1 MNVPFGN
8 TTLGKFLQD
17 HKVGKED
24 KKYTHTHIYGICGG
38 KFNITGDEIDK
49 FYDIYYDYIFQQGGQ
64 TSLTETNSL
73 MTCIKIDLDF
83 KFNSDKIQRK
93 YTQKHLEDI
102 VKLYITSID
111 QWVVTSEDYQRH
123 CFIMEKTNAKLDKH
137 LDDGV
142 MAIKDGI
149 HIMFPHIVVPTYV
162 QLKIREDVYKKAIG
176 IFKDMGC
183 KNEARDIVDMSV
195 IKTNGWMVYGSSKK
209 DSEAYVLTQ
218 IMNFKEKEDG
228 QEDYEMEYV
237 STEQYSNKELC
248 RLLSI
253 KNGMDES
260 IIKLEKQNE
269 VAEGM
274 KEYEEGGG
282 NMKTLKTGKKGKK
295 NKITDTYFDTIKN
308 IVSLLGDGRA
318 DNFKQWLDI
327 GWTLHNIENSDRMLD
342 LWIEFSRR
350 APDYANECE
359 DSCSKEWLKMKDEGY
374 GEGSLR
380 FWAKEDNPE
389 KYREFISRDIREL
402 IGKQVKSGGKQK
414 NATNWD
420 VAQIVHKMFKDE
432 FVCVSGKHSTWFQYK
447 NHRWQKLDDDT
458 ILRSKLST
466 EVYREYNSYLVS
478 CQQQSFSADDDFQNV
493 RDRICTIMRD
503 LKQTGFKNNVMKE
516 AVEFFYDDGQKFN
529 DKLDNTEHNKHLL
542 CFENGIYDLIK
553 DEFRDGRPDDYI
565 SLCTNIEYMPYD
577 EEDEHTMQ
585 IYDFI
590 NKVLTNADVR
600 LYVLKYLASCLSGST
615 KNEEFHIWS
624 GSGGNGKS
632 KIIELFEAAFG
643 DYACKLPIEVLTKGR
658 NKAGQASPEKAVL
671 KGRRLAVLQE
681 PDEGAKLDVGLMK
694 ELTGGDKIQARPL
707 YGMPIEFKPQA
718 KFVLTCNDKPQLP
731 YHDEGTWRRV
741 RLVEFLSRFVDN
753 PDPSEPHE
761 FKKDRSIADNFHYWK
776 EAFMSI
782 LIHYHGIYKKEGI
795 KEPNEVKFYT
805 EQFRKSNDIFGEFI
819 RDCIVEVPGAYFDT
833 TELKTFFKGWIT
845 QTVGGNIAKQMKD
858 VVIYFKKHF
867 ASKYVEQTHKK
878 SGWRDIT
885 HKDLLKKDDDD
896 IMMDELDN

>member
-1 MNVPFGN
+1 MNPPFQN
-8 TTLGKFLQD
+8 TELGKFLLQR
-17 HKVGKED
+17 KVEKEE
-24 KKYTHTHIYGICGG
+24 KTYTHGHIYGVCGG
-38 KFNITGDEIDK
+38 KFNILGEDIDK
-49 FYDIYYDYIFQQGGQ
+49 FYDIYYRYIFEQGGQ

-83 KFNSDKIQRK
+83 KHNSNKIARK

-102 VKLYITSID
+102 VKLYIEAID
-111 QWVVTSEDYQRH
+111 KWVVTSEDYHRY
-123 CFIMEKTNAKLDKH
+123 CFVMEKTNAKLDKH
-137 LDDGV
+137 LDEGV
-142 MAIKDGI
+142 IAIKDGI
-149 HIMFPHIVVPTYV
+149 HIMFPYIVVPTYV
-162 QLKIREDVYKKAIG
+162 QLKIREDVYKGAVD
-176 IFKDMGC
+176 IFKAMEC
-183 KNEARDIVDMSV
+183 KNESRDIVDMSV

-209 DSEAYVLTQ
+209 DSEAYRLTQ
-218 IMNFKEKEDG
+218 ILNFKERDSLDS
-228 QEDYEMEYV
+228 DYVLEMV
-237 STEQYSNKELC
+237 PIGQYSDKELC

-260 IIKLEKQNE
+260 IIKLEKQSE
-269 VAEGM
+269 VTEGM
-274 KEYEEGGG
+274 KEYQEGGG
-282 NMKTLKTGKKGKK
+282 NVKTLKTGKKKKGKMVS
-295 NKITDTYFDTIKN
+295 DTYFETIKN
-308 IVSLLGDGRA
+308 ILDIIGDQRA
-318 DNFKQWLDI
+318 NNYKQWLDI
-327 GWTLHNIENSDRMLD
+327 GWTLHNVENSERMLET
-342 LWIEFSRR
+342 WIEFSRR

-359 DSCSKEWLKMKDEGY
+359 ESCSKEWLKMKDEGY

-380 FWAKEDNPE
+380 FWAKEDNPV
-389 KYREFISRDIREL
+389 KYREFISKDIREL
-402 IGKQVKSGGKQK
+402 IGKQVKGGGKIK

-420 VAQIVHKMFKDE
+420 VAQIVHRMFKDD
-432 FVCVSGKHSTWFQYK
+432 FVCISGKHSTWFQFK

-466 EVYREYNSYLVS
+466 DVYQEYNSFLVS
-478 CQQQSFSADDDFQNV
+478 VQQQSFSADDDVQSI
-493 RDRICTIMRD
+493 RERICTIMRD

-516 AVEFFYDDGQKFN
+516 AVEFFYDAGQKFN

-542 CFENGIYDLIK
+542 CFDNGIYDLIK

-565 SLCTNIEYMPYD
+565 SLCTNIEYFPYD
-577 EEDEHTMQ
+577 NEDEHTGQ

-731 YHDEGTWRRV
+731 YPDEGTWRRV
-741 RLVEFLSRFVDN
+741 RLIEYLSKFVDD
-753 PDPSEPHE
+753 PDPNEVHE
-761 FKKDRSIADNFHYWK
+761 FKKDRSIADNFYYWK

-782 LIHYHGIYKKEGI
+782 LIYYHGIYKKEGI
-795 KEPNEVKFYT
+795 KEPKEVKFYT
-805 EQFRKSNDIFGEFI
+805 EQFRKSNDIYGEFI
-819 RDCIVEVPGAYFDT
+819 KDCIVEAKGEFFET
-833 TELKTFFKGWIT
+833 TDLKTFFKGWIS
-845 QTVGGNIAKQMKD
+845 QTVGGNITKHLKD
-858 VVIYFKKHF
+858 VVVYFKKHY
-867 ASKYVEQTHKK
+867 ASKYVDHGMKK

-885 HKDLLKKDDDD
+885 HKDLVNRSDV
-896 IMMDELDN
+896 MADELDQ